1 MLFNSFPLTHIFHPS
16 ALPTTPTSRRQR
28 PLGRRNL
35 PLLAGNPA
43 RRLPNRNR
51 QRLERALRPVVIIL
65 PPETVNVQRDPRRLR
80 KALQAVRQHL
90 AAQVA
95 NLLAPQAE
103 VDDAKGAVRQVDHRP
118 GQGLVEGRVGG
129 AEAGQARGD
138 AEGGGEGAAEGDAA
152 VFGRVVVVDWDGRG

>member
-1 MLFNSFPLTHIFHPS
+1 MPFKFYTSSAQSPLCTRHLSLSPS
-16 ALPTTPTSRRQR
+16 NPTSSHSYRH
-28 PLGRRNL
+28 
-35 PLLAGNPA
+35 
-43 RRLPNRNR
+43 R

-138 AEGGGEGAAEGDAA
+138 AEGGGEGAAEGDAT